1 MKRLAEQSIAQNEQV
16 KQISSWAAIIF
27 APQLVGSVYGMNFDD
42 MPELHWAFGYPF
54 ALGLMLAVAL
64 TLFVLFKRADW
75 L

>member
-1 MKRLAEQSIAQNEQV
+1 AL
-16 KQISSWAAIIF
+16 IF
-27 APQLVGSVYGMNFDD
+27 APQLVGSVYGMNFDG
-42 MPELHWAFGYPF
+42 MPELHWTFGYPF